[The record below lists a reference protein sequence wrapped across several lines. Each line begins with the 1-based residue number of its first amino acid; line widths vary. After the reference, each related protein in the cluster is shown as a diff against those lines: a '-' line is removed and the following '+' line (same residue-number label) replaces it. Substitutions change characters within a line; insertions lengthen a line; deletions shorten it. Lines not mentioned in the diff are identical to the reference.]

1 MDRVLWQKLEEKES
15 ILFERFLAAAVSSD
29 KAKSLIAQS
38 VMQRFVVARKII
50 FNPNRVKELDAS
62 NGDSLVHLFSVV
74 LHLERIPQLADS
86 TRLDTS
92 LMKRCKMDFL
102 GKPPVAAFTII
113 LKCLANLPETDQAHQ
128 FVLDICH
135 CDTAGIPTTRICS
148 SRRFSPLRKFGP
160 TFPAKNRRPTARKS

>member
-1 MDRVLWQKLEEKES
+1 MNRVLWQKLEDKES

-86 TRLDTS
+86 TRLDTLIHS
-92 LMKRCKMDFL
+92 
-102 GKPPVAAFTII
+102 
-113 LKCLANLPETDQAHQ
+113 
-128 FVLDICH
+128 VLREDYLRE
-135 CDTAGIPTTRICS
+135 PRFF
-148 SRRFSPLRKFGP
+148 SRWPD
-160 TFPAKNRRPTARKS
+160 